1 MSRKIL
7 MPKLGL
13 TMTEG
18 VLSEWMVQPGEP
30 FKAEQGL
37 FVIETDKVATEVPA
51 EDAGVLTQVL
61 VQPGTTVP
69 VGEVLGYWEEIGA
82 ASRQQAAQHVVSAT
96 GLLAGCTPPAPA
108 ELAESAAAS
117 HGARIIATPL
127 AKRIAAQKGVD
138 LSGLRGSGPNGRIKA
153 ADVEAASATA
163 ALAAPS
169 PVPEMSAPAA
179 TPSVPDARRSQPDAV
194 MATMARRLSAVKQEV
209 PHFYLSLE
217 ADVGALLKLRREL
230 NGLDGAMRFTLN
242 HFIVAAAGRA
252 LADLPHLNRVWA
264 DGEIVSYASS
274 DVGMA
279 VQTPRGLMVPIV
291 RDAGRVSLTEA
302 ARRAQAL
309 VERARAGRLGA
320 GDLTGGAL
328 TVSNAGMHRV
338 KFMTPIIN
346 PGQAMILGVGSVIQA
361 FRPDA
366 EGRPVLRDEL
376 GLVLAADHRLLDGV
390 LGLEFLNKTASYL
403 EQPLKL
409 LVGA

>member
-1 MSRKIL
+1 MSRKLL

-51 EDAGVLTQVL
+51 EGSGVLTQVL

-69 VGEVLGYWEEIGA
+69 VGEVLGYWEEVGA
-82 ASRQQAAQHVVSAT
+82 ASLQKAAQYADSGT
-96 GLLAGCTPPAPA
+96 SRLTQP
-108 ELAESAAAS
+108 ESAEPTESIAAAPC
-117 HGARIIATPL
+117 ARIIATPL
-127 AKRIAAQKGVD
+127 AKRIAAQKGID

-153 ADVEAASATA
+153 ADVEAASAAA
-163 ALAAPS
+163 ALVTPS
-169 PVPEMSAPAA
+169 PVLAESEPGITAVPPPAPPTA
-179 TPSVPDARRSQPDAV
+179 RSQPDAV
-194 MATMARRLSAVKQEV
+194 MAAMARRLSAVKQEV

-217 ADVGALLKLRREL
+217 ANVGALLKLRREL
-230 NGLDGAMRFTLN
+230 NALDAPVRFTLN
-242 HFIVAAAGRA
+242 HLIVAAAGRA
-252 LADLPHLNRVWA
+252 LVDLPHLNRVWA
-264 DGEIVSYASS
+264 DGEIVSYVSS

-279 VQTPRGLMVPIV
+279 VQTPRGLMVPVV

-302 ARRAQAL
+302 ARRAQSL
-309 VERARAGRLGA
+309 VERARAGRLSA
-320 GDLTGGAL
+320 GDMAGGAL

-366 EGRPVLRDEL
+366 EGRPVLCDEL

-409 LVGA
+409 LVDA